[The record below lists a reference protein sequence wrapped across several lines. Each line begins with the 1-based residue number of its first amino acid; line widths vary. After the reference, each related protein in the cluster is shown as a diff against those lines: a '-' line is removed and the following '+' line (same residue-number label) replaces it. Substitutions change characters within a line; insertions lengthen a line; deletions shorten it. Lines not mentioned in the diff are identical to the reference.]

1 MARKPAKRPPSRAS
15 REEDPAGS
23 GVPEQAE
30 RLVRLNKYLADNG
43 IASRRHADR
52 LITAGEVMV
61 DGEIVTELGHKVDP
75 ERQRVEVDG
84 VVLRPEG
91 ERHNYYLLNKP
102 AGVVCTNDVR
112 EARPRAID
120 LIADRKKGRI
130 FPVGRLDEETIG
142 LIILTNDGD
151 FANRLSHP
159 RYQVPKTYRVQVDG
173 WVVDEQLGELRAG
186 VRLSSFRAEFDRVRL
201 LERGE
206 RSSTLLVTLR
216 EGKNREIRRVF
227 ARLGLR
233 VRKLHRVAIGPLKE
247 RGLKVGHW
255 RPLTRPE
262 IDGLLAVASGEAE
275 APSGARRPAARR
287 RGARRGAGDS
297 DRRPRYHPR
306 PR

>member
-15 REEDPAGS
+15 RELDPGS
-23 GVPEQAE
+23 EEPGE

-43 IASRRHADR
+43 IASRRRADR
-52 LITAGEVMV
+52 LIAAGEVMV

-75 ERQRVEVDG
+75 ERQRVEIDG

-102 AGVVCTNDVR
+102 SGVVCTNDER

-130 FPVGRLDEETIG
+130 FPVGRLDEETVG

-173 WVVDEQLGELRAG
+173 WVADEQVGELRAG
-186 VRLSSFRAEFDRVRL
+186 VRLSSFRAELDRVRL

-247 RGLKVGHW
+247 RGLKIGHW

-262 IDGLLAVASGEAE
+262 IDGLLAVASGE
-275 APSGARRPAARR
+275 PAAPPATRR
-287 RGARRGAGDS
+287 STARGRGARRGAGDS
-297 DRRPRYHPR
+297 DRGPRYHPR